1 MAGVTAA
8 ATPMYAACDALDRR
22 IEEAG
27 LNNLQ
32 TRRQL
37 FYDGWLLLLSPGRAK
52 RARSVNAHFGSTLPL
67 AAKIERCERVYQRH
81 RLPLLFRV
89 TPFAQPAALDEAL
102 DARAYL
108 RFDETLVQRCE
119 LGSLPQRVAPGSDGH
134 DASLAIEPAGV
145 PMYVDAIGEFR
156 GSPAAQRSAHLE
168 RFAQSPLDVRAV
180 VARAAGAV
188 VGGGIVSI
196 DEDLAG
202 LFDVF
207 TAPAAQ
213 RRGVATAVVASLL
226 TQACAAGARYAY
238 LQVSRDNAAA
248 IAVYRKFGFVT
259 RYRYH
264 YRARE
269 GDVE

>member
-8 ATPMYAACDALDRR
+8 ATSLHPACDALDRR

-27 LNNLQ
+27 LNNLH

-37 FYDGWLLLLSPGRAK
+37 FYDGWLLFLSPGRAK

-67 AAKIERCERVYQRH
+67 ATKIERCERVYRRH

-89 TPFAQPAALDEAL
+89 TPFAQPPALDDALEA
-102 DARAYL
+102 RGYL

-119 LGSLPQRVAPGSDGH
+119 LGLPQRFAPANVAHP
-134 DASLAIEPAGV
+134 ASPLAIEPAGV
-145 PMYVDAIGEFR
+145 PAYVDAIGDFR

-168 RFAQSPLDVRAV
+168 RLEQSPLDVRPV
-180 VARAAGAV
+180 VAREGGAV

-207 TAPAAQ
+207 TATEAQ
-213 RRGVATAVVASLL
+213 GRGVATAVTSALL
-226 TQACAAGARYAY
+226 AQAAAAGARNAY

-248 IAVYRKFGFVT
+248 LAVYGKFGFVT